1 MGKCLGYSVDHI
13 AGNANPQIRDFLKF
27 TKTSAWLGKRNTIFF
42 TFSFQHAAE
51 LIKTVAAR
59 YDEYVNVKDFSDKIS
74 RALTAAK
81 KDNDFIYHDRVPDLK
96 DLDPVSKAT
105 LVKSTPVS
113 VPISQKF
120 TGMSRVQMQ
129 FILLIFS
136 PV

>member
-1 MGKCLGYSVDHI
+1 MAS
-13 AGNANPQIRDFLKF
+13 
-27 TKTSAWLGKRNTIFF
+27 
-42 TFSFQHAAE
+42 
-51 LIKTVAAR
+51 R

-96 DLDPVSKAT
+96 DLDPIGKAT

-120 TGMSRVQMQ
+120 TGMSSTQIR
-129 FILLIFS
+129 FNLTHLFPSLICFFFL
-136 PV
+136 